1 MSQSNVVTSAKDSR
15 RLRPAERSRS
25 AILEAAEDLFAR
37 RGYAVTRLEDV
48 ADAVGLTR
56 PALFYHFRD
65 KQTLY
70 DAVLES
76 AFGSLATRIEEALSA
91 QGSVALRVE
100 RATEAWVDGLQE
112 RPTLARLILRHVA
125 DADEHPDQ
133 RIYHASDRC
142 IAAAWALFEE
152 GRKSGELK
160 PLHDD
165 PFHAASAVIGTS
177 VFYVSALAS
186 LIPTGTFTPLDPQ
199 QLAAHKGDMLQTV
212 RRVLGISSRRPA
224 KAAKAGA
231 RAKSP
236 APAAARTR
244 RTSARKK

>member
-1 MSQSNVVTSAKDSR
+1 MSPSNVVTRAKDPR

-70 DAVLES
+70 DAVLED
-76 AFGSLATRIEEALSA
+76 AFGTLATRLEEALSSS
-91 QGSVALRVE
+91 GSIALRIE
-100 RATEAWVDGLQE
+100 RAAGAWVDGLRE

-125 DADEHPDQ
+125 DAEEHPNQ
-133 RIYHASDRC
+133 LIYRSSNRVLGM
-142 IAAAWALFEE
+142 AWALFEE

-160 PLHDD
+160 PLHND
-165 PFHAASAVIGTS
+165 PFHAASAAIGTS

-186 LIPTGTFTPLDPQ
+186 LIPPGSFTPLDPE
-199 QLAAHKGDMLQTV
+199 QLAAHKSDVIDTV
-212 RRVLGISSRRPA
+212 RRVLGISSRRRA
-224 KAAKAGA
+224 KAA
-231 RAKSP
+231 P
-236 APAAARTR
+236 AASRPKPRKPAAARTR
-244 RTSARKK
+244 RSPTRK